1 MNTVKGY
8 EKLVAVYQ
16 DAHDQAAKGKG
27 DERHAN
33 GQPFHEQRMQQISGL
48 LRSSDGM
55 AFQAIKKLTEGLQF
69 EDHARREAEL
79 LGALNYIA
87 GIVIYYRELQD
98 TVVPLRGRGLKP
110 VGPHCVDVKCKV
122 RFVVDKPLTN
132 DQLRAGDWF
141 CRSISEVT
149 RLALLAK
156 GFKSMSQKWPCEMH
170 DYKYSAMGYD
180 SAILLREHDLE
191 IYAYDRL
198 DKGMVLREIIRKGN
212 EFYYV

>member
-87 GIVIYYRELQD
+87 GIVIYYREFEP
-98 TVVPLRGRGLKP
+98 VVAQCEYTLEEVTRGVTLSDWAAWVAVDADGHVWEFEYKP
-110 VGPHCVDVKCKV
+110 VECPYKW
-122 RFVVDKPLTN
+122 T
-132 DQLRAGDWF
+132 LRAGSDSL
-141 CRSISEVT
+141 CRRVNKVVPPINFKNCLFEVV
-149 RLALLAK
+149 K
-156 GFKSMSQKWPCEMH
+156 
-170 DYKYSAMGYD
+170 
-180 SAILLREHDLE
+180 
-191 IYAYDRL
+191 
-198 DKGMVLREIIRKGN
+198 
-212 EFYYV
+212 

>member
-8 EKLVAVYQ
+8 EKLIAVYQ

-87 GIVIYYRELQD
+87 GIVIYYRELQP
-98 TVVPLRGRGLKP
+98 VVSQREYTL
-110 VGPHCVDVKCKV
+110 D
-122 RFVVDKPLTN
+122 
-132 DQLRAGDWF
+132 
-141 CRSISEVT
+141 EVT
-149 RLALLAK
+149 RGVTLSDWAAWVAVDADGEVWEYCK
-156 GFKSMSQKWPCEMH
+156 RPYRDEIGWFNEAHSCEQINKVVPPS
-170 DYKYSAMGYD
+170 DFTKC
-180 SAILLREHDLE
+180 IW
-191 IYAYDRL
+191 
-198 DKGMVLREIIRKGN
+198 EII
-212 EFYYV
+212 EPQDV

>member
-1 MNTVKGY
+1 MNTVEGY

-98 TVVPLRGRGLKP
+98 TVVPLREYTLE
-110 VGPHCVDVKCKV
+110 
-122 RFVVDKPLTN
+122 
-132 DQLRAGDWF
+132 
-141 CRSISEVT
+141 EVT
-149 RLALLAK
+149 RGVTLSSWATYVAVDADGQVYEYEK
-156 GFKSMSQKWPCEMH
+156 KASDQHRMGTKWNSEGGSRYRRINKVVPPINFKNCLFEVVK
-170 DYKYSAMGYD
+170 
-180 SAILLREHDLE
+180 
-191 IYAYDRL
+191 
-198 DKGMVLREIIRKGN
+198 
-212 EFYYV
+212 

>member
-87 GIVIYYRELQD
+87 GIVIYYRELQ
-98 TVVPLRGRGLKP
+98 PLREYTLE
-110 VGPHCVDVKCKV
+110 
-122 RFVVDKPLTN
+122 
-132 DQLRAGDWF
+132 
-141 CRSISEVT
+141 EVT
-149 RLALLAK
+149 RGVTLSDWARWVTVDEDGLVREYSSKPEHGHDGTYWSDNPSALYRRINK
-156 GFKSMSQKWPCEMH
+156 VVPPINFKNCLFEVVK
-170 DYKYSAMGYD
+170 
-180 SAILLREHDLE
+180 
-191 IYAYDRL
+191 
-198 DKGMVLREIIRKGN
+198 
-212 EFYYV
+212 

>member
-16 DAHDQAAKGKG
+16 SAHDQAAKGKG

-87 GIVIYYRELQD
+87 GIVIYYRELRVNGLEPVNIALAEDLGNSQEKDGWTPEAINEAAFKD
-98 TVVPLRGRGLKP
+98 TYKEYTLQEVVGAAALPSWVRWVIVDSIGHVFGLELRPNDTPKGWVVLGGGCVHINKVVPP
-110 VGPHCVDVKCKV
+110 I
-122 RFVVDKPLTN
+122 F
-132 DQLRAGDWF
+132 
-141 CRSISEVT
+141 
-149 RLALLAK
+149 
-156 GFKSMSQKWPCEMH
+156 FKNCIW
-170 DYKYSAMGYD
+170 
-180 SAILLREHDLE
+180 E
-191 IYAYDRL
+191 I
-198 DKGMVLREIIRKGN
+198 
-212 EFYYV
+212 

>member
-87 GIVIYYRELQD
+87 GIVIYYRETVDLVGD
-98 TVVPLRGRGLKP
+98 ADDGSMAVAPHCEYMLGEVTGGIALSYWAAYVAVDADGHVHEYEIHPNTIRSEWVCAVPTSRNRRINKVVPPINFKNCLFE
-110 VGPHCVDVKCKV
+110 VVK
-122 RFVVDKPLTN
+122 
-132 DQLRAGDWF
+132 
-141 CRSISEVT
+141 
-149 RLALLAK
+149 
-156 GFKSMSQKWPCEMH
+156 
-170 DYKYSAMGYD
+170 
-180 SAILLREHDLE
+180 
-191 IYAYDRL
+191 
-198 DKGMVLREIIRKGN
+198 
-212 EFYYV
+212 

>member
-87 GIVIYYRELQD
+87 GIVIYYRELLPMVSQCEY
-98 TVVPLRGRGLKP
+98 TLE
-110 VGPHCVDVKCKV
+110 
-122 RFVVDKPLTN
+122 
-132 DQLRAGDWF
+132 
-141 CRSISEVT
+141 EVT
-149 RLALLAK
+149 RGVTLSDWAAWVAVDADGQVFEFEKKANGQHTMGAK
-156 GFKSMSQKWPCEMH
+156 WNSEGASRYRRINKVVPPINFKNCLFEVMK
-170 DYKYSAMGYD
+170 
-180 SAILLREHDLE
+180 
-191 IYAYDRL
+191 
-198 DKGMVLREIIRKGN
+198 
-212 EFYYV
+212 

>member
-1 MNTVKGY
+1 MNTVEGY

-98 TVVPLRGRGLKP
+98 TVVPESVAVIKSGDDTYIFTPDRMVIKNNVGDVIFDSNGKP
-110 VGPHCVDVKCKV
+110 P
-122 RFVVDKPLTN
+122 PP
-132 DQLRAGDWF
+132 
-141 CRSISEVT
+141 
-149 RLALLAK
+149 
-156 GFKSMSQKWPCEMH
+156 PCE
-170 DYKYSAMGYD
+170 Y
-180 SAILLREHDLE
+180 I
-191 IYAYDRL
+191 
-198 DKGMVLREIIRKGN
+198 
-212 EFYYV
+212 

>member
-1 MNTVKGY
+1 MNTVEGY

-87 GIVIYYRELQD
+87 GIVIYYRELQPMVSQCEYTLED
-98 TVVPLRGRGLKP
+98 VTHGVTLSDWARWVAVDANGGVCEYSHAVSTNDEVWQRVREKSRPHEFLFRLINKVVPPINFKNCL
-110 VGPHCVDVKCKV
+110 
-122 RFVVDKPLTN
+122 F
-132 DQLRAGDWF
+132 
-141 CRSISEVT
+141 EV
-149 RLALLAK
+149 AK
-156 GFKSMSQKWPCEMH
+156 
-170 DYKYSAMGYD
+170 
-180 SAILLREHDLE
+180 
-191 IYAYDRL
+191 
-198 DKGMVLREIIRKGN
+198 
-212 EFYYV
+212 

>member
-1 MNTVKGY
+1 MNTVEGY

-98 TVVPLRGRGLKP
+98 MVVPLREYTLE
-110 VGPHCVDVKCKV
+110 
-122 RFVVDKPLTN
+122 
-132 DQLRAGDWF
+132 
-141 CRSISEVT
+141 EVT
-149 RLALLAK
+149 RGVTLSSWATYVAVDKSGSVFEADEEPVQMVNGCLAFHAK
-156 GFKSMSQKWPCEMH
+156 WRRINKVVPPINFKNCLFEVMK
-170 DYKYSAMGYD
+170 
-180 SAILLREHDLE
+180 
-191 IYAYDRL
+191 
-198 DKGMVLREIIRKGN
+198 
-212 EFYYV
+212 

>member
-87 GIVIYYRELQD
+87 GIVIYYRE
-98 TVVPLRGRGLKP
+98 TI
-110 VGPHCVDVKCKV
+110 DVTCN
-122 RFVVDKPLTN
+122 DDDSETPLTN
-132 DQLRAGDWF
+132 EQLRSGDWYCKDITED
-141 CRSISEVT
+141 CRS
-149 RLALLAK
+149 ALLGR
-156 GFKSMSQKWPCEMH
+156 GFKSMSRKWPCKMH
-170 DYKYSAMGYD
+170 DYKYSAMGYVG
-180 SAILLREHDLE
+180 AILLCEADLAAH
-191 IYAYDRL
+191 AYDRL
-198 DKGMVLREIIRKGN
+198 GDGVALREIIRKGN
-212 EFYYV
+212 EFYYA

>member
-98 TVVPLRGRGLKP
+98 TVVPLRGRGLEP
-110 VGPHCVDVKCKV
+110 VRVRDDVTCKV

-132 DQLRAGDWF
+132 DQLRSGDWYCKDITDD
-141 CRSISEVT
+141 CRS
-149 RLALLAK
+149 ALLGR
-156 GFKSMSQKWPCEMH
+156 GFKSMSRKWPCEMH

-180 SAILLREHDLE
+180 SVILLREHDLE

-198 DKGMVLREIIRKGN
+198 DGGVVLREIIRKGN
-212 EFYYV
+212 EFYYA

>member
-1 MNTVKGY
+1 MNTVEGY

-98 TVVPLRGRGLKP
+98 EVVPLRGRSG
-110 VGPHCVDVKCKV
+110 
-122 RFVVDKPLTN
+122 
-132 DQLRAGDWF
+132 
-141 CRSISEVT
+141 
-149 RLALLAK
+149 
-156 GFKSMSQKWPCEMH
+156 
-170 DYKYSAMGYD
+170 
-180 SAILLREHDLE
+180 
-191 IYAYDRL
+191 
-198 DKGMVLREIIRKGN
+198 
-212 EFYYV
+212 

>member
-1 MNTVKGY
+1 MNAVKGY

-87 GIVIYYRELQD
+87 GIVIYYRELRGEAID
-98 TVVPLRGRGLKP
+98 VTCEYTLEEVTHGVTLSSWARWVAVDADGHVYEHEKKASNPHSIGTKWDSEGGSRYRRINKVVPPINFKNCL
-110 VGPHCVDVKCKV
+110 
-122 RFVVDKPLTN
+122 F
-132 DQLRAGDWF
+132 
-141 CRSISEVT
+141 EVM
-149 RLALLAK
+149 K
-156 GFKSMSQKWPCEMH
+156 
-170 DYKYSAMGYD
+170 
-180 SAILLREHDLE
+180 
-191 IYAYDRL
+191 
-198 DKGMVLREIIRKGN
+198 
-212 EFYYV
+212 

>member
-87 GIVIYYRELQD
+87 GIVIYYREL
-98 TVVPLRGRGLKP
+98 RGEAI
-110 VGPHCVDVKCKV
+110 DVTCKV
-122 RFVVDKPLTN
+122 RFVVDTPLSD
-132 DQLRAGDWF
+132 DQLRAGGWYCKDITED
-141 CRSISEVT
+141 CRS
-149 RLALLAK
+149 ALLGR
-156 GFKSMSQKWPCEMH
+156 GFKSMSRKWPCEMH

-180 SAILLREHDLE
+180 SVILLREHDLE

-198 DKGMVLREIIRKGN
+198 DEGVVLREIIRKGN

>member
-33 GQPFHEQRMQQISGL
+33 GQPSHEQRMQQISGL

-87 GIVIYYRELQD
+87 GIVIYYREL
-98 TVVPLRGRGLKP
+98 RGEAI
-110 VGPHCVDVKCKV
+110 DVTCEYT
-122 RFVVDKPLTN
+122 LE
-132 DQLRAGDWF
+132 
-141 CRSISEVT
+141 EVT
-149 RLALLAK
+149 RGVTLSSWARWVAVDKSGSVFEADEDPVQMVNGCLAFCAK
-156 GFKSMSQKWPCEMH
+156 WRRINKVVPPINFKNCLFEVMK
-170 DYKYSAMGYD
+170 
-180 SAILLREHDLE
+180 
-191 IYAYDRL
+191 
-198 DKGMVLREIIRKGN
+198 
-212 EFYYV
+212 

>member
-16 DAHDQAAKGKG
+16 DAHHQAAKGKG

-33 GQPFHEQRMQQISGL
+33 GQPFHGQRMQQISGL

-87 GIVIYYRELQD
+87 GIVIYYRE
-98 TVVPLRGRGLKP
+98 TVDLVGLP
-110 VGPHCVDVKCKV
+110 AARPTPPCEYT
-122 RFVVDKPLTN
+122 LE
-132 DQLRAGDWF
+132 
-141 CRSISEVT
+141 EVT
-149 RLALLAK
+149 RGVTLSEWAAYVAVDANGGVYEYSHAVSTNDEVWQRVREKSRLYEFNFRLINK
-156 GFKSMSQKWPCEMH
+156 VVPPINFKNCLFEVMK
-170 DYKYSAMGYD
+170 
-180 SAILLREHDLE
+180 
-191 IYAYDRL
+191 
-198 DKGMVLREIIRKGN
+198 
-212 EFYYV
+212 